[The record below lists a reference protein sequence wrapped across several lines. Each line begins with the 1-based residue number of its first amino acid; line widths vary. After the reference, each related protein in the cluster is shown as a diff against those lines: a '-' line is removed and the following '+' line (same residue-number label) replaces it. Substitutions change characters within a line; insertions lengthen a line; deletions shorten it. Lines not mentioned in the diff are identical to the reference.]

1 MDDMTDDA
9 FVDTV
14 LDELNAGIERKQW
27 LYSMLS
33 QYRSDMISE
42 ARKRV
47 SQRLDDL
54 IEEAMK

>member
-1 MDDMTDDA
+1 MTDDA

-27 LYSMLS
+27 LYSLLA
-33 QYRSDMISE
+33 QYQSDKISE
-42 ARKRV
+42 ARKRI